1 MNPRICLLCG
11 QEYTPIH
18 GMQKVCRSCRD
29 RYRNSR
35 RNAKKDARIVGGDTS
50 ISLMRLWIRDG
61 PTCAL
66 CGRVMSLD
74 SAPNS
79 NEHPSIDHIIP
90 LIRGGAHEWDNI
102 RLVCRGCNE
111 SKGCRMPQEAEA

>member
-1 MNPRICLLCG
+1 MTETDDRILGLLR
-11 QEYTPIH
+11 T
-18 GMQKVCRSCRD
+18 
-29 RYRNSR
+29 N
-35 RNAKKDARIVGGDTS
+35 
-50 ISLMRLWIRDG
+50 G
-61 PTCAL
+61 PMTV
-66 CGRVMSLD
+66 RHIMSLD